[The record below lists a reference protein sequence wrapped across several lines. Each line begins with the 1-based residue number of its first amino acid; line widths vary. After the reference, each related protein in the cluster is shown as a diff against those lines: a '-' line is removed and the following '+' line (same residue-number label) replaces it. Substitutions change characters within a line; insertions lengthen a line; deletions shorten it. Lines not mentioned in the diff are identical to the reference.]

1 MAMIWVA
8 KHPQTTQEMLGY
20 IPSFL
25 SEDDPRPAA
34 VQFNS
39 NYPFGGWDPF
49 PGFKMMANG
58 NLLYPGD
65 PPVELLAETKLRDE
79 VIRFYNHAWVVIIQ
93 PDGSFEACRM
103 D

>member
-1 MAMIWVA
+1 MMIWVGI
-8 KHPQTTQEMLGY
+8 HPQFRPEMLGY
-20 IPSFL
+20 IPGFL
-25 SEDDPRPAA
+25 SEHDPRPAR
-34 VQFNS
+34 VQLNA
-39 NYPFGGWDPF
+39 NYPYGGWVPF

-65 PPVELLAETKLRDE
+65 PPVELLAETRLRDE
-79 VIRFYNHAWVVIIQ
+79 VIRFYNYEWVVVMQ